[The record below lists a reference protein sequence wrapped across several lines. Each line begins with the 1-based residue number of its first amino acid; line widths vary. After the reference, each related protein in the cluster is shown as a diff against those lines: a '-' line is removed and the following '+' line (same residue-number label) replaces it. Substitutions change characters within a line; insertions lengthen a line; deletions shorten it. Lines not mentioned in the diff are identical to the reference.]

1 MLEQMERLK
10 DFDTWKEWKNTGI
23 ETMLIEKINEL
34 VDQVDYL
41 KKEVERLEKVKA
53 KRTVIMG
60 GR

>member
-1 MLEQMERLK
+1 MALYIFKMKKLK
-10 DFDTWKEWKNTGI
+10 LCKEYTVI

>member
-1 MLEQMERLK
+1 MKKLK
-10 DFDTWKEWKNTGI
+10 LCKEYTGI

>member
-1 MLEQMERLK
+1 
-10 DFDTWKEWKNTGI
+10 
-23 ETMLIEKINEL
+23 MLIEKINEL

>member
-1 MLEQMERLK
+1 MKKLK
-10 DFDTWKEWKNTGI
+10 LCKEYTVI

>member
-1 MLEQMERLK
+1 MDFYIFKMKKLK
-10 DFDTWKEWKNTGI
+10 LCKEYTGI